1 MRLLN
6 PLLLQHLNDENGP
19 KEGEC
24 SARWERWWDACQSQ
38 GEVGRL
44 FGWVL
49 GNLPQDPVGEE
60 YDEGDEEDEEY
71 YTEDEEEEP
80 TGRRVSNLAE
90 LRELLEECRRMSAE
104 GEHEPPFLLPY

>member
-1 MRLLN
+1 MHVRI
-6 PLLLQHLNDENGP
+6 
-19 KEGEC
+19 
-24 SARWERWWDACQSQ
+24 R
-38 GEVGRL
+38 GRL
-44 FGWVL
+44 EDCSGGVL
-49 GNLPQDPVGEE
+49 GNSPQDPVGEE
-60 YDEGDEEDEEY
+60 EEDEGDEEDEEY